1 MQRAGRGGGPD
12 AGIPRAARHPRRPA
26 GGRPHRRADDP
37 AGAASRQWGAAEWD
51 GAYED
56 LPNKILKVNVKD
68 RFVFKTEDAERRLT
82 SPPGL
87 QERID
92 ELVGKYKDARS
103 FVRPSGT
110 EDCVRV
116 YAECAIASELAP
128 LANGV
133 GKLVSDYASLS

>member
-1 MQRAGRGGGPD
+1 MLLTLNMELRTV
-12 AGIPRAARHPRRPA
+12 ILLKF
-26 GGRPHRRADDP
+26 
-37 AGAASRQWGAAEWD
+37 SMK
-51 GAYED
+51 
-56 LPNKILKVNVKD
+56 NIKILKVNVKD
-68 RFVFKTEDAERRLT
+68 RFMFKTEDEERRLT

-133 GKLVSDYASLS
+133 ARLVSEYASL